1 MTAAPRRRIT
11 RLAAPCLLAI
21 GTAAGSG
28 CCQPAYAPVQPGCP
42 PVAAASAPATVRYG
56 DICQTAP
63 AAGSSS
69 VVQSTPSR
77 AATMADAPRP
87 RVVVSEPSNRLAGRA
102 GWRRVDPETI
112 ATRVEGAVDD
122 DTVRR

>member
-1 MTAAPRRRIT
+1 MTIAPRRRIT
-11 RLAAPCLLAI
+11 RLAAPCVLAL
-21 GTAAGSG
+21 GAVAGSG
-28 CCQPAYAPVQPGCP
+28 CCNPCYAPAQPGCP
-42 PVAAASAPATVRYG
+42 PVAAAPAAVRYG
-56 DICQTAP
+56 EICQTPAP
-63 AAGSSS
+63 GSSS
-69 VVQSTPSR
+69 VAQSAPSR

-122 DTVRR
+122 DAVRR

>member
-1 MTAAPRRRIT
+1 MTIAPRRRIT
-11 RLAAPCLLAI
+11 RLAAPCLLAL
-21 GTAAGSG
+21 GACVESG
-28 CCQPAYAPVQPGCP
+28 CCQPCYAPVQPGCP
-42 PVAAASAPATVRYG
+42 PVAAAPATVRYG
-56 DICQTAP
+56 EICQTPAP
-63 AAGSSS
+63 GSSS
-69 VVQSTPSR
+69 VAQSSPSR